1 MVLLSLPLIRMVLAI
16 ISNGVVAH
24 LNVLLVYVKLL
35 LWLLSIQQD
44 SLGILLLL
52 LLLLHL
58 VEILRLIS
66 VLLRA
71 CIGAHILGP
80 SKGGSSPR

>member
-1 MVLLSLPLIRMVLAI
+1 MVLTI

-52 LLLLHL
+52 LLLHL

-71 CIGAHILGP
+71 CVGAHILGP

>member
-1 MVLLSLPLIRMVLAI
+1 MVLTI

-52 LLLLHL
+52 LLHL

>member
-1 MVLLSLPLIRMVLAI
+1 MVLTI

-35 LWLLSIQQD
+35 LLWLLSIQQD
-44 SLGILLLL
+44 SLGILL